1 MSDEWCEIEE
11 VDPRAK
17 VTSTMGPFS
26 YDYAKRFVGFF
37 KKKGPSV
44 LRIVRV
50 HADGRREVVS

>member
-1 MSDEWCEIEE
+1 MATHYEVEE
-11 VDPRAK
+11 LDARNK
-17 VTSTMGPFS
+17 VTTTMGPFA

-50 HADGRREVVS
+50 LPDGTREVVE